1 MQFELGAPVL
11 TSDGQDAGRID
22 KLILDAKRLVA
33 SAIVMRQG
41 GLLHKDIQAPL
52 SEFTV
57 GPAGDLRLTYTA
69 DIVRDIAQHY
79 HQ

>member
-41 GLLHKDIQAPL
+41 GLLLGQDSAVYACTILK
-52 SEFTV
+52 S
-57 GPAGDLRLTYTA
+57 
-69 DIVRDIAQHY
+69 
-79 HQ
+79 